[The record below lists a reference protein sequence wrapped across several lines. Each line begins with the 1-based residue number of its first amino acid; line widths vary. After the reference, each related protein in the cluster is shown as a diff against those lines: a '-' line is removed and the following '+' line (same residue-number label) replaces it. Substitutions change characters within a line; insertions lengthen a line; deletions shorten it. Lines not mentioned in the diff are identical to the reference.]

1 MLASLLALLAAPG
14 YGASDFLAGLKAR
27 TVPTLVVAA
36 LSQGAGLLLTVAI
49 VAVRGR
55 PAPGAE
61 FLAFAVLTGVAA
73 AVGLTSLYRAL
84 AIGPMGIVSPIGA
97 TSVGIPIVVGL
108 LIGERPSAGQSVGIL
123 ACILGVVL
131 VSTVRG
137 SSGRPAGAAIGYA
150 VLAALAL
157 GGVVVGFDAAS
168 EGDPYWAVAVARG
181 TAVAMLL
188 ASLLF
193 TRVHL
198 RAVRRKDL
206 PALALVGVLNDA
218 ANVLFSVAS
227 TLGLLAVVA
236 VLSALYPV
244 VTAALAR
251 GVLGERLSASQL
263 LGAAVALLGVVVL
276 TVA

>member
-1 MLASLLALLAAPG
+1 MLALAAAPG

-27 TVPTLVVAA
+27 SVPTVAVAA
-36 LSQGAGLLLTVAI
+36 LSQGAGLLFTVAI

-55 PAPGAE
+55 PPPGTE
-61 FLAFAVLTGVAA
+61 FIAYAVLTGAAA

-97 TSVGIPIVVGL
+97 TSVIIPVAVGVL
-108 LIGERPSAGQSVGIL
+108 VGERPSAGQSVGIL

-131 VSTVRG
+131 VSSARG
-137 SSGRPAGAAIGYA
+137 ASGQPASRAAIGFGL
-150 VLAALAL
+150 LAALAL

-181 TAVAMLL
+181 AALALL
-188 ASLLF
+188 AGALL
-193 TRVHL
+193 TRATL
-198 RAVRRKDL
+198 GPIRGKD
-206 PALALVGVLNDA
+206 AWVLALVGVLNDA

-227 TLGLLAVVA
+227 TLGLLAIVS
-236 VLSALYPV
+236 VLSALYPI

-251 GVLGERLSASQL
+251 VVLRERLSRLQL
-263 LGAAVALLGVVVL
+263 IGAGVALVGVVFITL
-276 TVA
+276 A